1 MNKFEVVLTAAAQ
14 DDIRQQEQSIRE
26 RLTDKLRWMAE
37 NALLLVHQP
46 LKGEQ
51 WAGAFKYRAGD
62 YRFIYRLDVEKQ
74 QLKVL
79 KVGHRRN
86 VYKS

>member
-14 DDIRQQEQSIRE
+14 DDIRQLERPIRE

-51 WAGAFKYRAGD
+51 WAGAFKYRVGA
-62 YRFIYRLDVEKQ
+62 YRIIYTLDAKKR
-74 QLKVL
+74 QLIVL
-79 KVGHRRN
+79 TIGHRRDI
-86 VYKS
+86 YKG

>member
-1 MNKFEVVLTAAAQ
+1 MNKFEVILTATAQ
-14 DDIRQQEQSIRE
+14 DDIRQLEQSIRE
-26 RLTDKLRWMAE
+26 RLTEKLRWMAE

-62 YRFIYRLDVEKQ
+62 YRIIYSLDVEKQ

>member
-1 MNKFEVVLTAAAQ
+1 MNKFEIALSPEAQ
-14 DDIRQQEQSIRE
+14 DDIRQLE
-26 RLTDKLRWMAE
+26 RLIRDRLMDKLRWMAE

-51 WAGAFKYRAGD
+51 WAGAYKYRAGD
-62 YRFIYRLDVEKQ
+62 YRIIYLLDVKQQ

-79 KVGHRRN
+79 KIGHRRD
-86 VYKS
+86 VYRG

>member
-1 MNKFEVVLTAAAQ
+1 
-14 DDIRQQEQSIRE
+14 
-26 RLTDKLRWMAE
+26 MAE

-51 WAGAFKYRAGD
+51 WAGAYKYRVGA
-62 YRFIYRLDVEKQ
+62 YRIIYTLDVEKQ

-79 KVGHRRN
+79 TIGHRRD
-86 VYKS
+86 VYKG

>member
-1 MNKFEVVLTAAAQ
+1 
-14 DDIRQQEQSIRE
+14 
-26 RLTDKLRWMAE
+26 MAE

-51 WAGAFKYRAGD
+51 WAGAYKYRAGD
-62 YRFIYRLDVEKQ
+62 YRIIYLLDVKQQ

-79 KVGHRRN
+79 KIGHRRD
-86 VYKS
+86 VYRG

>member
-1 MNKFEVVLTAAAQ
+1 VNEFKVVLTPQAQ
-14 DDIRQQEQSIRE
+14 DDIRHLERSIRE

-51 WAGAFKYRAGD
+51 WAGAYKYRVGA
-62 YRFIYRLDVEKQ
+62 YRIIYTLDVEKQ

-79 KVGHRRN
+79 TIGHRRD
-86 VYKS
+86 VYKG